1 MTRSLKKS
9 PFISER
15 LLAKAQRLTEQNK
28 HGNFKIYQRSQIIY
42 PIFVGHSAEI
52 YDGHKFTKIK
62 SISLEM
68 VGECFGKFAPTRKSG
83 LHGATGK
90 R

>member
-1 MTRSLKKS
+1 MTRSLKKT
-9 PFISER
+9 PFISKR
-15 LLAKAQRLTEQNK
+15 LLVKVQRLTNEDK

-52 YDGHKFTKIK
+52 YNGHKFTKIK

-68 VGECFGKFAPTRKSG
+68 VGKCFGEFAPTRKSG